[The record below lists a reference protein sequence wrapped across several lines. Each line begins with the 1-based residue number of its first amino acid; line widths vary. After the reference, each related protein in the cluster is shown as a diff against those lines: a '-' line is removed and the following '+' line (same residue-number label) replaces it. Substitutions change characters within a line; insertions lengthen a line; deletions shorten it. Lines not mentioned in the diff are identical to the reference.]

1 MAFDNGYKLNF
12 CPIAFNDFPADN
24 FIDFIVVSFYQNIG
38 PDFADE
44 LFWSGLVKKGDVVD
58 VF

>member
-1 MAFDNGYKLNF
+1 MAFDNGYKLNS
-12 CPIAFNDFPADN
+12 CPITFNDFLADN
-24 FIDFIVVSFYQNIG
+24 FIDFIVVSFYQNVW
-38 PDFADE
+38 PDFANE